1 MRVFSLFATKM
12 HDFLFDAR
20 SINHPLEFSL
30 REMETGKFFSRDES
44 GRTSNIRSFV
54 ELFLFISP
62 HAFEARTEEDED
74 SRKNSRIELSDP
86 FFSTARYFN
95 ALIAAVRLSPPSPRG
110 RGEVSTRFEA
120 RRYREISRLVVTRPG
135 NELLVI
141 VVVERKGG
149 PVLLVENWL
158 PSGGVKNHRRQG

>member
-1 MRVFSLFATKM
+1 MFSRKQFNSERERFRLFDLRSNLTNSFSIRSRKSIRLALIGGFIASFFFFPLLATEM

-62 HAFEARTEEDED
+62 HAFEARTKEE
-74 SRKNSRIELSDP
+74 
-86 FFSTARYFN
+86 
-95 ALIAAVRLSPPSPRG
+95 
-110 RGEVSTRFEA
+110 
-120 RRYREISRLVVTRPG
+120 
-135 NELLVI
+135 
-141 VVVERKGG
+141 
-149 PVLLVENWL
+149 
-158 PSGGVKNHRRQG
+158 